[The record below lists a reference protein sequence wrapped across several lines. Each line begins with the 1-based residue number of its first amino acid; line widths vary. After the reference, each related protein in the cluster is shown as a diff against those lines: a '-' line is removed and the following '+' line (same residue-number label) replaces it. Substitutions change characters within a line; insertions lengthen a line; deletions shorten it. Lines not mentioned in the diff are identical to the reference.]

1 MIKAREDKAVRTNY
15 STGPLVMYLCSA
27 LFLFRRDS
35 CIHVW
40 FSLWNSM
47 VNKTKWMT
55 LGRCPSTYYR
65 GCQDGFDISNTLS
78 DSRKKKELIDW
89 GWGTVR
95 RQNINFL
102 IALCFCR
109 SKCHWHKAHA
119 AYTKPRSFSFWM
131 EIFKQIVHQ
140 MTGLW
145 SSNLKAPL
153 LAPLALQDSISSHDE
168 QICKGPHKS
177 TPATAEKL
185 LI

>member
-1 MIKAREDKAVRTNY
+1 MV
-15 STGPLVMYLCSA
+15 STGPLVIYPCSA
-27 LFLFRRDS
+27 LFVFTRDS
-35 CIHVW
+35 CIHLW

-55 LGRCPSTYYR
+55 FGRCPSPYYR

-89 GWGTVR
+89 GRGTVR

-119 AYTKPRSFSFWM
+119 AYTKPRSFPFLIFEMLGALFWLHT
-131 EIFKQIVHQ
+131 EKQSYKNDR
-140 MTGLW
+140 TF
-145 SSNLKAPL
+145 
-153 LAPLALQDSISSHDE
+153 
-168 QICKGPHKS
+168 S
-177 TPATAEKL
+177 TL
-185 LI
+185 